1 MILLNLLLIQFIVVV
16 IIDDSGVIDSIKRL
30 ISRTLTKG
38 KIETTDF
45 DLKPF
50 SCSYCSNFWVGI
62 IYLLCVGQF
71 TIPYIAFVLLLSS
84 FCPITLSLLN
94 LAKDICIKLIDKF
107 YD

>member
-94 LAKDICIKLIDKF
+94 LAKDICIKLINKF

>member
-30 ISRTLTKG
+30 ISRILTKG
-38 KIETTDF
+38 KIETTNF

-71 TIPYIAFVLLLSS
+71 NIPYIAFVLLLSS

-94 LAKDICIKLIDKF
+94 LAKDICIKIINKF
-107 YD
+107 YE